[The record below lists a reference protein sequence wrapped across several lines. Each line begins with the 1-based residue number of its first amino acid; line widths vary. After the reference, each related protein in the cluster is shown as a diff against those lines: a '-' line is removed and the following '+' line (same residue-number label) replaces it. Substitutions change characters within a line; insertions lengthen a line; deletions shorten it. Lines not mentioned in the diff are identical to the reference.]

1 VEPVHSQTAAPSR
14 TAALSQTAAPTAQT
28 DLLEARAAAPPAL
41 RPAARGLF
49 AGGTTGNELLT
60 SVTGAALIFLL
71 AVIGVTILSIGQL
84 LSVHLFVGLVLLG
97 PIALKLVSTGYR
109 FVRYYTGNPR
119 YRGKGAPPMQ
129 LRLLAPLVV
138 VSTAAVMASG
148 VALLIAGPQARGT
161 FLVGLHKASFVV
173 WLAVT
178 SVHVLAHLPETWR
191 GLGADY
197 GSRLLQTPDGRA
209 GRALALAAALVLGVV
224 IAILFIPMFGPWLS
238 VPLHNH

>member
-1 VEPVHSQTAAPSR
+1 M
-14 TAALSQTAAPTAQT
+14 
-28 DLLEARAAAPPAL
+28 
-41 RPAARGLF
+41 
-49 AGGTTGNELLT
+49 
-60 SVTGAALIFLL
+60 TGAALIVLL
-71 AVIGVTILSIGQL
+71 AVIGVTILRIGQL

-97 PIALKLVSTGYR
+97 PLALKLASTGYR
-109 FVRYYTGNPR
+109 FARYYTGNPR
-119 YRGKGAPPMQ
+119 YRGKGAPPIQ
-129 LRLLAPLVV
+129 LRLMAPVV
-138 VSTAAVMASG
+138 VISTVAVMASG

-161 FLVGLHKASFVV
+161 LLVGLHKASFVI

-191 GLGADY
+191 GLGTDY